1 MSHTS
6 YVSFTKYGKESTC
19 CIGFTGFPPQL
30 CFGMFIHSIFVSL
43 YQSYFYNCVL
53 LSHVNVYI
61 CTCSV
66 IIIIVTPT
74 MFIYNYVNSVTMN
87 RVLQINTLFYSL
99 GQIRMNAPL
108 IMENVH
114 ITVTIHMEATTVL
127 VIVDMYS
134 LLIKRIVMVRINFV
148 IYIIYNIIVSSE
160 VLKKYH
166 PRAYGPRVIFFQNF

>member
-1 MSHTS
+1 
-6 YVSFTKYGKESTC
+6 
-19 CIGFTGFPPQL
+19 
-30 CFGMFIHSIFVSL
+30 
-43 YQSYFYNCVL
+43 
-53 LSHVNVYI
+53 
-61 CTCSV
+61 
-66 IIIIVTPT
+66 